1 MWDKILTQFNETLE
15 KAEATYL
22 AKAKSASHSPNLR
35 YQDEGMLMSC
45 GWGAGFNCTDEEN
58 VSALTVLR
66 RRSWLALRAK
76 VDEQTADTVLVSKL
90 RAAFEEKFRYDEQ
103 GVPRVWKPEDDID
116 EAFRKAKDEVR
127 RASRPPIP
135 SFRPVFVMSG

>member
-1 MWDKILTQFNETLE
+1 MP
-15 KAEATYL
+15 AVRC
-22 AKAKSASHSPNLR
+22 SPR
-35 YQDEGMLMSC
+35 FISSS
-45 GWGAGFNCTDEEN
+45 GFNCTEEEN

-76 VDEQTADTVLVSKL
+76 VDEQTADAALLSKL
-90 RAAFEEKFRYDEQ
+90 RTAFEEKFRYDEH

-127 RASRPPIP
+127 GLFP
-135 SFRPVFVMSG
+135 SQPLAT